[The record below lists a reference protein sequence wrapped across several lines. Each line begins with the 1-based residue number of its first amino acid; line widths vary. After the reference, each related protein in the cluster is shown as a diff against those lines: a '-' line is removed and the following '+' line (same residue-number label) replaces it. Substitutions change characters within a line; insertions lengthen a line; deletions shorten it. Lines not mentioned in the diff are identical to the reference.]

1 MQTSWQPGS
10 SWCVCVPVVRVCM
23 SSVCLCLSQRFVVLF
38 AWLCVCRV
46 YLQFQQEVMGISDIW
61 KFDLSEG
68 CPLDIEVTAFSAY
81 TGSWKARTGTQVFYL
96 IIQVL
101 PYPNLSLIH
110 YAAWFGESGRWYAGI
125 RGGPRFASYGGSR
138 GGVGGYLEGGGYV
151 SLAQTPPGHGSVGMN
166 YRPLISY
173 GKKSSIFPMGRNP

>member
-1 MQTSWQPGS
+1 MKTSSYNCKTSWQPGS
-10 SWCVCVPVVRVCM
+10 SWCVCVPVVRVCV
-23 SSVCLCLSQRFVVLF
+23 SSVCLCLSQRFFVLF

-46 YLQFQQEVMGISDIW
+46 YLQFQQEIMGISDIW

-101 PYPNLSLIH
+101 LYLV
-110 YAAWFGESGRWYAGI
+110 WYITPPDLGSQGGGTRASAGAPALP
-125 RGGPRFASYGGSR
+125 RMGGQ
-138 GGVGGYLEGGGYV
+138 GVGWVGIWKG
-151 SLAQTPPGHGSVGMN
+151 VGM
-166 YRPLISY
+166 YPSLRPPPRSWVSRDELST
-173 GKKSSIFPMGRNP
+173 SENA